1 MCPIFL
7 SCFLGW
13 LTWNSHFHFTELM
26 REVAVNR
33 VMWGTPQYPS
43 WSPTLYSSM
52 VVCYL
57 LLQVRHLTS
66 SKLHLRYGFS
76 IWNHKM
82 LGEQGKQNTCKRV
95 ANKNFLKLFL
105 KSRKVS
111 NKWGVPQVGSM
122 ASRCGGY
129 HYCIFSLNKSW
140 IQGSMQVQI
149 LLVLCKKFVILRI
162 SDNGPSWK

>member
-1 MCPIFL
+1 MYPLFL

-13 LTWNSHFHFTELM
+13 LTWDSHFQITELM
-26 REVAVNR
+26 TGLLPELHAA
-33 VMWGTPQYPS
+33 PSSIPS

-149 LLVLCKKFVILRI
+149 LLVLCKKFAILRI
-162 SDNGPSWK
+162 SDNGRSWK